1 MPQLDSVSHPEIF
14 YKYTPAST
22 ALIVL
27 ETMRLRWSSP
37 FKFDDPAEFKRMPRF
52 EPSISDVAKTFPE
65 TIVKA
70 ALGEFPIREQELTPS
85 SRLLLTMTKLLIGH
99 GVSPADLITE
109 LGEIPEAS
117 DARIEAALREFFND
131 RFISTA
137 RVLCLAPIYD
147 NDALWASY
155 ADSFKG
161 CALGFRHI
169 PELDTPLLAAKA
181 VAYSEHPPVVG
192 SGTDFLLYAGTRQL
206 KVATID
212 AICFTKKHHWSYQQE
227 WRAIT
232 WRDNEGDVQY
242 GDYKFYPEELES
254 VTVGSA
260 ASLETLQAVARL
272 INLHYPNCRL
282 YKLSHGNGSLQ
293 RAEVP
298 LSSVG
303 A

>member
-1 MPQLDSVSHPEIF
+1 MPHPEIF

-27 ETMRLRWSSP
+27 GTMRLRWSSP
-37 FKFDDPAEFKRMPRF
+37 LKFDDPAEFKRLPRF

-70 ALGEFPIREQELTPS
+70 ALGEFPIRESELTPS
-85 SRLLLTMTKLLIGH
+85 SRQLLTMTRLLIRH
-99 GVSPADLITE
+99 GIRPDDLIKE

-117 DARIEAALREFFND
+117 DSRIEAALREVFND
-131 RFISTA
+131 RFLSTA
-137 RVLCLAPIYD
+137 RVLCVTAIHD
-147 NDALWASY
+147 NDALWTSY
-155 ADSFKG
+155 ADNFKG
-161 CALGFRHI
+161 CVLGFRHI

-206 KVATID
+206 KAATID

-227 WRAIT
+227 WRAMT
-232 WRDNEGDVQY
+232 WRDNEGDAQY
-242 GDYKFYPEELES
+242 GDYTFYSDELES

-260 ASLETLQAVARL
+260 ASLGTLQAVTHL
-272 INLHYPNCRL
+272 VSLHYPNCRL
-282 YKLSHGNGSLQ
+282 YKLSHDDGSLQ
-293 RAEVP
+293 RAEIP
-298 LSSVG
+298 LRSAG
-303 A
+303 HNN